1 MRPRRRAFTLAEL
14 MIVIAIIGVLL
25 ALLVPSFGEAWALA
39 NQTRCTDNLHRLYQA
54 ISMRNAD
61 EMVNVRLTSLRA
73 TAWPAQLMPYLERG
87 AEVMVCPNG
96 GESLSGSGGSGG
108 GTGGGTDPD
117 GGGGGAGDGGP
128 TSPGSPERYAKLT
141 DLAEIKNITPS
152 GTYFTALD
160 ECTWMLKLSETQYNA
175 AIAQN
180 LLNDGAYA
188 DNIRTKFDCNYSP
201 DGNPNRYW
209 LCDEDHGGDADFKDI
224 RIHVT
229 EEGDGSFTLD
239 IDGGYTGHSNFIVS
253 KPDGAVLVA
262 VPSKVQG
269 LHLNLRAVD
278 AGVPPGGGG
287 DGSGGPGGTG
297 GQKPGEQDAIP
308 NVIVSTSYAMN
319 ERYPRMPRK
328 GGKIL
333 LMDYCHYLAYVT
345 DDWHGETMDPDA
357 DGIPVFARHWSCM
370 NVLYADGSV
379 RLEAPLDVDPAVPTI
394 ETLLWAP

>member
-1 MRPRRRAFTLAEL
+1 MGPRRRAFTLAEL
-14 MIVIAIIGVLL
+14 MIVIAIIGILL

-54 ISMRNAD
+54 VSMRNAD

-117 GGGGGAGDGGP
+117 GGSGGSGDGGP

-141 DLAEIKNITPS
+141 DLAEVKNITPS

-160 ECTWMLKLSETQYNA
+160 GCPWMLKLSETQYNA

-180 LLNDGAYA
+180 LLNDTANA

-201 DGNPNRYW
+201 DGNSNRYW

-253 KPDGAVLVA
+253 KPDGEVLVA

-287 DGSGGPGGTG
+287 DGPGGAGGTG
-297 GQKPGEQDAIP
+297 GQRPGEQDAIP
-308 NVIVSTSYAMN
+308 NVIVATSYAMN

-328 GGKIL
+328 SGKIL
-333 LMDYCHYLAYVT
+333 LMDYSHYLAYVT
-345 DDWHGETMDPDA
+345 DDWSGEDMDPDA
-357 DGIPVFARHWSCM
+357 DGIPVFARHWSRM

-379 RLEAPLDVDPAVPTI
+379 RLEDARDMDPAVPSI
-394 ETLLWAP
+394 EVLLWAP